1 MRHSVTIYDSD
12 TAMLERASPFLLA
25 GLDEGEAVLI
35 AVGARK
41 RELLAQALGSQADA
55 AVWVQP
61 DDLYGRPEAA
71 LAAYDA
77 ALRRLVR
84 DGAKAV
90 RIFAELPHCDNAAQF
105 NRWIAYEAIVNRAL
119 DHHPAWILCGYD
131 AREAPEPLLES
142 ALDTHPELLAD
153 DWTTSTRYHD
163 PTEVVS
169 SRMSRPEPLAGLRP
183 LPFEGGPR
191 GFRQA
196 LNAELTAAGVG
207 PHEAE
212 NMLIAAGEVFANAK
226 HHGGETVTVMVGRAG
241 DGFVCEI
248 SDDGPGIDDPLAG
261 FLPPRPED
269 AHGAGLWVAR
279 QLTRQ
284 LELVPAHNRAGASV
298 RLWI

>member
-12 TAMLERASPFLLA
+12 AAMLERASPFLLA
-25 GLDEGEAVLI
+25 GLEEGEAVLVSI
-35 AVGARK
+35 GARK

-55 AVWVQP
+55 VVWVEHG
-61 DDLYGRPEAA
+61 DLYARPEGA

-84 DGAKAV
+84 DGAGAV
-90 RIFAELPHCDNAAQF
+90 RVFAELPHCDNAAQF

-119 DHHPAWILCGYD
+119 DHHPVWILCGYD

-153 DWTTSTRYHD
+153 EWTPSDRYHD

-191 GFRQA
+191 AFREA
-196 LNAELTAAGVG
+196 LNAELTAAGVAPG
-207 PHEAE
+207 EAE
-212 NMLIAAGEVFANAK
+212 NMILAAGEVFANAK
-226 HHGGETVTVMVGRAG
+226 RHGGETVTVMVGRAG

-261 FLPPRPED
+261 FLPPRPNTPS
-269 AHGAGLWVAR
+269 GAGLWVAR

-284 LELVPAHNRAGASV
+284 LEVLPAHNGAAASV